1 MSIHIPDTKTNALER
16 CVSDCEKA
24 VIIHTLLKTK
34 GDKSQAAELL
44 GIKESLLTKKIH
56 QYEIDCT
63 QFELK

>member
-16 CVSDCEKA
+16 CVWEAEKA
-24 VIIHTLLKTK
+24 VIIHALLKTR

-56 QYEIDCT
+56 HYEIDCT
-63 QFELK
+63 QFE